1 MILFP
6 NHHLT
11 KLLFFLLNNLHFEED
26 CPIFIDKCREGF
38 GEELFMNVEQ
48 KMDRAISR
56 VFYSKVKNA
65 KKAENELTYKEF
77 LSNKMLII
85 RLIREGVPYS
95 LFSLIKDI
103 TPFTEANWAE
113 FLSVSTKTLERYK
126 KSSQSFKPIHS
137 EKIIEMAEVTNVGK
151 EVFGDMEK
159 FKLWLDTPNFALGN
173 MKPMEL
179 LKDSYGKE
187 LVIGELTRINHGI
200 LV

>member
-1 MILFP
+1 
-6 NHHLT
+6 
-11 KLLFFLLNNLHFEED
+11 
-26 CPIFIDKCREGF
+26 
-38 GEELFMNVEQ
+38 MNVEQ
-48 KMDRAISR
+48 KVDKAISTLL
-56 VFYSKVKNA
+56 YSESRSVKKVKN
-65 KKAENELTYKEF
+65 KLTYSEF

-85 RLIREGVPYS
+85 KLIREGVPYS

-103 TPFTEANWAE
+103 SPFTEANWAE

-126 KSSQSFKPIHS
+126 KDSKSFKPLHS

-187 LVIGELTRINHGI
+187 MVIGELTRINHGI
-200 LV
+200 LA

>member
-1 MILFP
+1 
-6 NHHLT
+6 
-11 KLLFFLLNNLHFEED
+11 
-26 CPIFIDKCREGF
+26 
-38 GEELFMNVEQ
+38 MNVEQ
-48 KMDRAISR
+48 KVDKAISTLL
-56 VFYSKVKNA
+56 YSESKSVKKDKN
-65 KKAENELTYKEF
+65 KLTYSDF
-77 LSNKMLII
+77 LADKMLII
-85 RLIREGVPYS
+85 KLIREGVPYS

-103 TPFTEANWAE
+103 APFTEANWAE

-126 KSSQSFKPIHS
+126 KDSQSFKPIHS

-187 LVIGELTRINHGI
+187 MVIGELTRINHGI